1 MLWKH
6 YLPVITALSHTLLPL
21 CRIIDEVS
29 ALPFVL
35 LIFHDYGFC
44 FSEQY
49 TEPIVKL
56 QKLPK
61 IARNFLQLKISSI
74 CLHCNHIALDNAGI
88 REIGGFAL

>member
-1 MLWKH
+1 
-6 YLPVITALSHTLLPL
+6 LPL

-35 LIFHDYGFC
+35 LIFRDYGFY

-61 IARNFLQLKISSI
+61 SARNFLQLKISSI
-74 CLHCNHIALDNAGI
+74 CLHCNHSALDNAGI